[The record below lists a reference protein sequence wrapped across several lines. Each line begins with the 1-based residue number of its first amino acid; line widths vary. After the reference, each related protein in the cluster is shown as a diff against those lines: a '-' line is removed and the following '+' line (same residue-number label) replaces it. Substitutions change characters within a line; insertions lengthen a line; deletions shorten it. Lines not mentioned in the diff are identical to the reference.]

1 MLHRLLIAGTIW
13 GLGLLTMVVY
23 SKDLEE
29 LFWLLYDPLLIGFVW
44 IAGVAIFVLA
54 AIRIRKQHRAAITC
68 LFVIVF
74 GSLAIACEDY
84 LAVNVRF
91 RISQSHFEERLQSVL
106 ASDSA
111 AKADDVAGVEGTT
124 SKRVAFYWFRGVTDN
139 WVGLVFDPTDSLAE
153 PRFSRGQAQYF
164 GGDLVSARHLN
175 GHWYL
180 CTFT

>member
-1 MLHRLLIAGTIW
+1 
-13 GLGLLTMVVY
+13 MVIY

-29 LFWLLYDPLLIGFVW
+29 SLWFLYDPLLIGFVW
-44 IAGVAIFVLA
+44 FVGVAIFVLA
-54 AIRIRKQHRAAITC
+54 AIRIRKQHRTAIAC
-68 LFVIVF
+68 LVVIVF
-74 GSLAIACEDY
+74 GSLAFVCEDY

-91 RISQSHFEERLQSVL
+91 RISQTHYEKRLQSVL
-106 ASDSA
+106 SSDSA

-124 SKRVAFYWFRGVTDN
+124 SKRVAFYWIRGVTDN

-153 PRFSRGQAQYF
+153 PRSSQRQAQYF
-164 GGDLVSARHLN
+164 GEDLVSARHLN